1 MQSLEFLRFPDTGM
15 VVVLVVDNG
24 SSDGTIDLLLK
35 ANAKKLK
42 CKNGKLPYLYQ
53 GGTGLARAAM
63 QDATFQMEN
72 ICLFLMPMSPF
83 LGLPGV

>member
-1 MQSLEFLRFPDTGM
+1 MAADPEPNGEDSCLTLWPDLESLSFSLIILALLQPADCERYTA
-15 VVVLVVDNG
+15 LVW
-24 SSDGTIDLLLK
+24 
-35 ANAKKLK
+35 
-42 CKNGKLPYLYQ
+42 Q
-53 GGTGLARAAM
+53 GRAM

>member
-1 MQSLEFLRFPDTGM
+1 MQSLEFLRFPDAGM

-53 GGTGLARAAM
+53 GGTGLARAGNAGCNLSNG
-63 QDATFQMEN
+63 EYLP
-72 ICLFLMPMSPF
+72 ILMPMSPC
-83 LGLPGV
+83 LGRPGV